1 MIRAFEPDDA
11 DDVIRVWIASTI
23 PGQSFLPEEY
33 WRAMEPAIR
42 EDLMPIAETWV
53 VEEDGELVA
62 FMSLLDD
69 LIGGLFTH
77 PDHQGKGH
85 GRALIEHARERYDPV
100 FVEVFE
106 ANADAK
112 RFYRRRGFVDYQRRV
127 DKESG
132 LPQLIMRLEN
142 PDQP

>member
-1 MIRAFEPDDA
+1 MAPYALVMIRAFEPDDA

-23 PGQSFLPEEY
+23 PGQSFLPEEH
-33 WRAMEPAIR
+33 WRAVEPVIR

-77 PDHQGKGH
+77 PDHRGKGH
-85 GRALIEHARERYDPV
+85 AEH
-100 FVEVFE
+100 
-106 ANADAK
+106 
-112 RFYRRRGFVDYQRRV
+112 
-127 DKESG
+127 
-132 LPQLIMRLEN
+132 
-142 PDQP
+142 